1 MKNSRPDAKLP
12 SRSLETSAP
21 TPKTTKTQIQSYD
34 LKSSDNMHDP
44 STTKKPMNS
53 TEMHQRCKNYAG
65 VSFRKV
71 DNKFMVSILI
81 GKTRFLGMYSL
92 ASDGAYVYDAIYI
105 KFRGGIA
112 PNFAT
117 MDQFTQARN
126 QEMKETGLEVSTVGT
141 VESLKSKA
149 ADVYAKIINDISS

>member
-1 MKNSRPDAKLP
+1 
-12 SRSLETSAP
+12 
-21 TPKTTKTQIQSYD
+21 
-34 LKSSDNMHDP
+34 MHDDP
-44 STTKKPMNS
+44 STTKNPMNS
-53 TEMHQRCKNYAG
+53 TEMKQRCKNYAG

-71 DNKFMVSILI
+71 DKKFMVSIVI

-92 ASDGAYVYDAIYI
+92 ASDGAYVYDVIYI

-126 QEMKETGLEVSTVGT
+126 QEMKETGLKVSTVGT

-149 ADVYAKIINDISS
+149 ADVYAKIIKDISS